1 LKKSLFEIKQMT
13 KKVGKTRQRTSD
25 VPYDNNASSLQIDVQ
40 YNPDIVAG
48 LLQELGEQ
56 VDMKCSQIQTDTDFI
71 IMQLQQQFQIE
82 LIKIPTQI
90 KKMSLS
96 KFRQQ
101 YGDSLDLIP
110 KANNANSSGDNKIRP
125 PLLQSN
131 SFNQN
136 IINHNHNN
144 VMETPFAKP
153 FQTKSTLL
161 GTAIRA
167 PKEGEFIL
175 SANGSPLGGFT
186 TAQKLPRG
194 GPFGPGGAS
203 SIIPQTPGV
212 FVPLKS
218 GEIVDIENIDVT
230 KLDQFAKDDAL
241 AQMQA
246 MMDHMQNL
254 MSKLGAT

>member
-1 LKKSLFEIKQMT
+1 MT
-13 KKVGKTRQRTSD
+13 KKVGKTQKRTSD
-25 VPYDNNASSLQIDVQ
+25 EDSGASAQIDVQ

-56 VDMKCSQIQTDTDFI
+56 VDLKCSQIQTDTDFI

-90 KKMSLS
+90 KKMPLS
-96 KFRQQ
+96 KFREQS
-101 YGDSLDLIP
+101 GDSLDLIP
-110 KANNANSSGDNKIRP
+110 KPNSNSGGDGKMRP
-125 PLLQSN
+125 PLFQSN
-131 SFNQN
+131 LNHQN
-136 IINHNHNN
+136 ISNN
-144 VMETPFAKP
+144 NSNSSSVMETPFAKP
-153 FQTKSTLL
+153 FQAKTTIL

-175 SANGSPLGGFT
+175 SANGSPLGGFI
-186 TAQKLPRG
+186 TAQKPIRQ
-194 GPFGPGGAS
+194 PDAS
-203 SIIPQTPGV
+203 CIVPQTPGV

-230 KLDQFAKDDAL
+230 KLDKFAKDDAL

-246 MMDHMQNL
+246 MVDNMQKL
-254 MSKLGAT
+254 MTKLGAAQPTS